1 MSQQPYAAPGWYS
14 FTTGERKENKD
25 LERVLMEAIIQ
36 DPEIGDATNIS
47 VIVKKEDGERVIHLL
62 GKLDTEKE
70 RDRALELAET
80 NSKKQYKVVNE
91 IVLN

>member
-1 MSQQPYAAPGWYS
+1 
-14 FTTGERKENKD
+14 
-25 LERVLMEAIIQ
+25 MEAIVQ

-47 VIVKKEDGERVIHLL
+47 VVIKKEDGDRVIHLL
-62 GKLDTEKE
+62 GKLDSEKE

-80 NSKKQYKVVNE
+80 NSKSKYKVVNE

>member
-1 MSQQPYAAPGWYS
+1 MSQQPYVPPAWYS

-25 LERVLMEAIIQ
+25 LERVLMEAIVQ

-47 VIVKKEDGERVIHLL
+47 VVIKKEDGDRVIHLL
-62 GKLDTEKE
+62 GKLDSEKE

-80 NSKKQYKVVNE
+80 NSKSKYKVVNE

>member
-1 MSQQPYAAPGWYS
+1 
-14 FTTGERKENKD
+14 
-25 LERVLMEAIIQ
+25 MEAIVQ

-47 VIVKKEDGERVIHLL
+47 VVVKKDDSDHVIHLL

-70 RDRALELAET
+70 RQRTHELAEI
-80 NSKKQYKVVNE
+80 NSKSRHRFVDE